1 MNFKMTHSF
10 RASMKHCLSCLVLAL
25 LVSCG
30 SGNYNLDAAG
40 NPIDSASLPDT
51 SVVNTYGT
59 PQSFTL
65 KSASVDR
72 TYLVY
77 APRGLPTT
85 LVPVVIMLHAEA
97 SSSEEALLST
107 TESKWNAIAD
117 RDKIIVVYPQALSA
131 SASNSRT
138 LWNDCRNDKFA
149 ASTADDV
156 TFISE
161 MIAALAA
168 RYTIDQKRVY
178 ASGHS
183 NGGMMALRLAAE
195 LPAKVAAVHS
205 NAGLAAANSQCTAAT
220 GKQVGVM
227 ISAGTAD
234 LLMPFEGGS
243 VKERASA
250 GAAVNGTVLSA
261 VATVEAWR
269 IINQTSAAPVT
280 TDITNSNITDESTIT
295 SFSYTAPFN
304 GSGVLLLKVVGGGHG
319 WPSAT
324 QFSAADQI
332 ELGKKNQDIDMSEE
346 AWKFL
351 KIHNQRN

>member
-1 MNFKMTHSF
+1 MTHSF
-10 RASMKHCLSCLVLAL
+10 CAAIKHFLFCTLLVLQ
-25 LVSCG
+25 VSCG

-40 NPIDSASLPDT
+40 NPIDPVNLPD
-51 SVVNTYGT
+51 SSIVNTYGT
-59 PQSFTL
+59 PQSFTT
-65 KSASVDR
+65 KSSGVDR
-72 TYLVY
+72 SYLVY
-77 APRGLPTT
+77 APKGLPTT
-85 LVPVVIMLHAEA
+85 LAPVVIMLHAEA

-131 SASNSRT
+131 STSSSRT
-138 LWNDCRNDKFA
+138 LWNDCRNDKA
-149 ASTADDV
+149 LATTADDI
-156 TFISE
+156 TFISD

-168 RYTIDQKRVY
+168 RYTIDQKRIY

-195 LPAKVAAVHS
+195 LPSKVAAVHS
-205 NAGLAAANSQCTAAT
+205 NAGLAAANSQCTAAS

-227 ISAGTAD
+227 ISVGTTD
-234 LLMPFEGGS
+234 LLMPFEGGV
-243 VKERASA
+243 VKERKSA
-250 GAAVNGTVLSA
+250 GGADNGTVLSA
-261 VATVEAWR
+261 IATVEAWR
-269 IINQTSAAPVT
+269 VINQASVTPVT
-280 TDITNSNITDESTIT
+280 TDITNANTTDGSTIT
-295 SFSYTAPFN
+295 SLSYTAPFN
-304 GSGVLLLKVVGGGHG
+304 GSGVLFLKVVDGGHG

-351 KIHNQRN
+351 KIHTQRN